1 MNWRQGDMRNKR
13 RFGIAVLL
21 ASLMMMS
28 TIAFLPTASAA
39 TPYQWRDYEYPIQ
52 PYFGTGLWY
61 KMYTVDYLDY
71 QLPTLK
77 YYANQ
82 GVFHPDFLV
91 SYMKIMEFMYRSCDP
106 DLWWFQDEMYIYTQL
121 YGNYPGDSNKP
132 IPQAAVSQAK
142 KVFQDEYV
150 VIVELNSQ
158 IRKLD
163 SDYQTSTG
171 MNQLM
176 IYSMMLA
183 YKSIRN
189 NMIVADMVMAY
200 HILDMSNSMVDAI
213 ENSNG
218 VVDLSPVGGPS
229 DFTLENQQQILKWT
243 DQANNE
249 FDAGVTGLGLTPSD
263 VRYKIDTNQQYLIA
277 PMLSTELDPSA
288 YTSAMKAFEKT
299 LNGAG
304 HALAVSGGLD
314 FCMNSFVLVLPAVVG
329 IVLCVGVYR
338 KRRRNA

>member
-1 MNWRQGDMRNKR
+1 MRNKR
-13 RFGIAVLL
+13 RFGIAIML
-21 ASLMMMS
+21 ASLMMLS
-28 TIAFLPTASAA
+28 TFAFLPTASAA
-39 TPYQWRDYEYPIQ
+39 PYQWRDNEYPIQ
-52 PYFGTGLWY
+52 PNFGTALWY
-61 KMYTVDYLDY
+61 KMYTVDYLEF

-82 GVFHPDFLV
+82 GVFHSDFLV
-91 SYMKIMEFMYRSCDP
+91 SYMKIMEFLYRSCDP

-158 IRKLD
+158 IRKLE

-176 IYSMMLA
+176 IYSMLLA
-183 YKSIRN
+183 YKNIRN
-189 NMIVADMVMAY
+189 SLVVSDMVMAY
-200 HILDMSNSMVDAI
+200 HILDMSNAMVDAI

-218 VVDLSPVGGPS
+218 VMDLSPIGGPS

-249 FDAGVTGLGLTPSD
+249 FDSGVTGLGQSPSD
-263 VRYKIDTNQQYLIA
+263 VRWKIESNQQYLIV
-277 PMLSTELDPSA
+277 LSTELDPSA
-288 YTSAMKAFEKT
+288 YTSALKSFEKT
-299 LNGAG
+299 LNSAG
-304 HALAVSGGLD
+304 HALAVSGGMD

-329 IVLCVGVYR
+329 IVVCVGFYR
-338 KRRRNA
+338 KRRQYA